1 MQTIFK
7 NRLVIFTMLIIGV
20 TFVCLAMSAAFGGKH
35 MPVNGDPGTVRIQA
49 TATAGRAIVQQPPI
63 RDITS
68 QPPVTDVVIYPTFG
82 TSIVQPSATP
92 APTQTQPPAPT
103 KTPTPIVIVIY
114 PTFGTFVPP
123 THTPTQP

>member
-7 NRLVIFTMLIIGV
+7 NRLVIFTMLILGV
-20 TFVCLAMSAAFGGKH
+20 TFICLAMSAAFGGTH
-35 MPVNGDPGTVRIQA
+35 MPVNGEPGTVHIQA

-82 TSIVQPSATP
+82 T
-92 APTQTQPPAPT
+92 
-103 KTPTPIVIVIY
+103 
-114 PTFGTFVPP
+114 FVPP
-123 THTPTQP
+123 TPTQP

>member
-1 MQTIFK
+1 MQTILK
-7 NRLVIFTMLIIGV
+7 NRLVIFTMLIIGM

-63 RDITS
+63 RDITPE
-68 QPPVTDVVIYPTFG
+68 PPMTDVVIYPTFG
-82 TSIVQPSATP
+82 TSIAQPTA
-92 APTQTQPPAPT
+92 TQPPAPT
-103 KTPTPIVIVIY
+103 RTPTPIVIVIY

-123 THTPTQP
+123 TPTQP